1 MHYSYLCCKHF
12 FVETKHNSKHS
23 PSLMTKYLAMLYH
36 VELNVAT
43 KVPERKSLYPLLT
56 HTKNSLP
63 HIWNKNQVQ
72 IEITYPWCFNNLIW
86 NSVFL
91 VPFCLWVYIIWKEKK
106 KKITQKMQRHFTKG
120 KTAKLRIACRAHIIY
135 KTLDFCWPL

>member
-56 HTKNSLP
+56 QKIPYLISEIKIKFRSKSLT
-63 HIWNKNQVQ
+63 HDV
-72 IEITYPWCFNNLIW
+72 
-86 NSVFL
+86 S
-91 VPFCLWVYIIWKEKK
+91 IIWYE
-106 KKITQKMQRHFTKG
+106 IQYF
-120 KTAKLRIACRAHIIY
+120 
-135 KTLDFCWPL
+135 